1 MLPIAL
7 IFNVLAWTVFVM
19 VGVGLFFWAARWF
32 PRQQWIA
39 PSLVILFVFLAMLAR
54 ETKWAIPLL
63 AVLLLVASGFIPR
76 KR

>member
-7 IFNVLAWTVFVM
+7 VFNVLAWTVFVM
-19 VGVGLFFWAARWF
+19 VGIGLFFWAGRWF
-32 PRQQWIA
+32 PRQQWLA
-39 PSLVILFVFLAMLAR
+39 PALVILFVFLAMLAR

-63 AVLLLVASGFIPR
+63 ALLLLAASGFIPR